1 MGMSDEEMELYDA
14 TSKMPKK
21 ARSSDEPGP
30 APGESLRDPID
41 GPTAVP
47 PEDEDKEMLT
57 EIEYYVQPEPE
68 VIDLPPPTREP
79 PDKEKAKLQPGR
91 WVQGAWEHWFW
102 HPGAEKTPFEHRM
115 LSVGRKGTIKV
126 VEKGESPGSWCRME
140 IEWEG
145 MPKETHR
152 FVHYAQHWW
161 WRAEQDDP
169 DPPESE

>member
-1 MGMSDEEMELYDA
+1 
-14 TSKMPKK
+14 
-21 ARSSDEPGP
+21 
-30 APGESLRDPID
+30 
-41 GPTAVP
+41 
-47 PEDEDKEMLT
+47 
-57 EIEYYVQPEPE
+57 
-68 VIDLPPPTREP
+68 
-79 PDKEKAKLQPGR
+79 
-91 WVQGAWEHWFW
+91 
-102 HPGAEKTPFEHRM
+102 M

-169 DPPESE
+169 DPPDSASE